1 MCSLH
6 SPSCAGYKF
15 LLRSL
20 MKPCGSATNRGR
32 CVGGGGGCALGKS
45 RWREDCDWSDP
56 GEGCCPRLQWRM
68 RESQGSCSP
77 NDSLLGIV
85 KCTAHVTCT
94 PVHVLF
100 LLSFLRREA
109 KIRCFL
115 HGHWC
120 QCLSNVPAPFPQE
133 WAKACLPLTLPG
145 GMSQGLPRLPVLCWP
160 WAGGARV
167 ASCLA
172 PGIHAEVF
180 SGGEFAHRSRSCCW
194 KMTGSVGSSRCDTV
208 VWFASSWPG
217 PRNLGETLQLFPRGF
232 FF

>member
-6 SPSCAGYKF
+6 SPSCGGYKF

-20 MKPCGSATNRGR
+20 MKPCGSVMNRV
-32 CVGGGGGCALGKS
+32 CVCWGGGAVGKAG
-45 RWREDCDWSDP
+45 WREDCDWSDP

-77 NDSLLGIV
+77 SDSLLGGV
-85 KCTAHVTCT
+85 KCTAHVMCA

-133 WAKACLPLTLPG
+133 WVKACLPLTLPG
-145 GMSQGLPRLPVLCWP
+145 GD
-160 WAGGARV
+160 
-167 ASCLA
+167 
-172 PGIHAEVF
+172 E
-180 SGGEFAHRSRSCCW
+180 
-194 KMTGSVGSSRCDTV
+194 
-208 VWFASSWPG
+208 PG
-217 PRNLGETLQLFPRGF
+217 PSPSSCPPLTPGRRSPGSQTPSPWDPRWGLFWGWICSPLQELLLGDGLSRQQWLYSSHFDTSV
-232 FF
+232 